1 MAGPVRTAPR
11 TRAAG
16 DQPPRPPNAWILYRS
31 DRVREMP
38 PPLPG
43 QLRTQADVSK
53 AISEQWRNESE
64 ATRAEYERRA
74 EMKKAEHH
82 AQYPDYRF
90 QPKSKEQKERQRLE
104 KKQEKERQPKI
115 SRARTAAPTVAQI
128 TSTSSQLH
136 PHRTSDPSYYAEAR
150 FGAAGPS
157 PPLSAAASPSD
168 NNSCLE
174 LQGDE
179 LHIPPSN
186 HASPYP
192 DKSRA
197 LSPLTV
203 PPSSCDENSTSHS
216 QTNPLFSE
224 TSPDLNQCTHL
235 VDASPP
241 SSSSSYA
248 MTHSLS
254 SWDTYS
260 TPPTPANNLTASD
273 FVSFGLQP
281 ITLQNVRSW
290 ITEPGAF
297 DEAMQALLS
306 ATGDPSI
313 FQLDNFDANTLTSN
327 PSGEIEVSMGNS
339 TPYPFDSSFIP
350 DFSGFDFSGPST
362 MTSQTLAANSQS
374 PTDEAAEYTSLFSG
388 NVMYSP
394 LDPENYNADDFIN
407 FDGGAA
413 LFQTNPSAD
422 TLSTS
427 QPLDQTSE
435 RLHPTPYA
443 PPAGAVYSSTRRVAG
458 SWKPSFA
465 ISDSHMDASPPRSW
479 GVPAI

>member
-1 MAGPVRTAPR
+1 MLSFY
-11 TRAAG
+11 
-16 DQPPRPPNAWILYRS
+16 LYNIS
-31 DRVREMP
+31 
-38 PPLPG
+38 L
-43 QLRTQADVSK
+43 TQ
-53 AISEQWRNESE
+53 
-64 ATRAEYERRA
+64 
-74 EMKKAEHH
+74 
-82 AQYPDYRF
+82 
-90 QPKSKEQKERQRLE
+90 
-104 KKQEKERQPKI
+104 
-115 SRARTAAPTVAQI
+115 
-128 TSTSSQLH
+128 SQ
-136 PHRTSDPSYYAEAR
+136 
-150 FGAAGPS
+150 
-157 PPLSAAASPSD
+157 
-168 NNSCLE
+168 
-174 LQGDE
+174 
-179 LHIPPSN
+179 
-186 HASPYP
+186 
-192 DKSRA
+192 
-197 LSPLTV
+197 
-203 PPSSCDENSTSHS
+203 
-216 QTNPLFSE
+216 
-224 TSPDLNQCTHL
+224 
-235 VDASPP
+235 
-241 SSSSSYA
+241 
-248 MTHSLS
+248 
-254 SWDTYS
+254 
-260 TPPTPANNLTASD
+260 D